1 MSTPRPRRPRPAT
14 ANTYTMRR
22 VVALAVLALVVVG
35 GFMLARAAFGG
46 GGGAAEASA
55 PATDTTTAPGQGAP
69 TSTNIGTVPE
79 NTPTDNVAQ
88 VARANVPVLCY
99 HQIRPMTSS
108 DSAAY
113 VTEPQTLDDQLDA
126 LQKAGYT
133 TITLDQYVAHIKD
146 GATLPA
152 KPILLT
158 FDDGSEGHYTE
169 ALPRLKER
177 GMVAT
182 FFIMTVTLGN
192 QNWLTREQVQEL
204 DAAGMSIGSHTW
216 DHHDV
221 TGLRTAKDFRI
232 QFTEPRKTL
241 EELVGHPVTVLAYPF
256 GLWNRSVVPRVEQA
270 GYTAAFQLAEKADP
284 RYPMYSIRRIAVGEE
299 SGAELVR
306 RIRGAFPPTTPALA
320 S

>member
-1 MSTPRPRRPRPAT
+1 MPGEARPVNVDKYFVRRA
-14 ANTYTMRR
+14 
-22 VVALAVLALVVVG
+22 VALAVLVLAVVG
-35 GFMLARAAFGG
+35 GFSLVRAAFGG
-46 GGGAAEASA
+46 GGDGAA
-55 PATDTTTAPGQGAP
+55 PPTTPTTAAGEPAP
-69 TSTNIGTVPE
+69 TSTNVGTVPE
-79 NTPTDNVAQ
+79 NTRTDNAAQ
-88 VARANVPVLCY
+88 IARANVPVLCY
-99 HQIRPMTSS
+99 HQVRPMTAS

-113 VTEPQTLDDQLDA
+113 VTEPSTLDDQLDA
-126 LQKAGYT
+126 IKAAGYT

-169 ALPRLKER
+169 VLPRLQER

-192 QNWLTREQVQEL
+192 ENWLTREQVQEL

-221 TGLRTAKDFRI
+221 TGLRTAKDFRT
-232 QFTEPRKTL
+232 QLTEPRRTL
-241 EELVGHPVTVLAYPF
+241 EKLLGHPVTVLAYPF
-256 GLWNRSVVPRVEQA
+256 GLWNRSVVPHVERA
-270 GYTAAFQLAEKADP
+270 GYTSAFQLAEKADP
-284 RYPMYSIRRIAVGEE
+284 RYPMHSIRRIAVGEE
-299 SGAELVR
+299 SGADLVR
-306 RIRGAFPPTTPALA
+306 QIRGAFPATTPALA